1 MATLVLTA
9 VGSVFGPIGA
19 ALGGLIGNAFDH
31 AVLFKPKGREG
42 PRLNDLQLQTS
53 TYGSQIPKLFG
64 TIRVAGTVVWATDLR
79 ETKSKSGGGKG
90 RPSVTTYAY
99 SASFAVALSARQVRS
114 VKRIWADGNL
124 LRGAAGD
131 FKTELGAF
139 RLHDGG
145 EDQPVDPL
153 IASAQGVARTS
164 AHRGVAYALFE
175 DLALAD
181 YGNRIPSLTFEVEA
195 DDGAMSIGEI
205 ASVLSEGALSGAG
218 LASVDGYAAEGRD
231 IGEAIAPLIEAQ
243 GLALLASE
251 DGLVL
256 EAAALT
262 GEGEIGGEI
271 LCRAVNGRALDAI
284 ERSVEAAETAPVA
297 LSMRYYDAERDYRTG
312 VQRSTRPGPGRAERG
327 VDLPAVLSADA
338 ARGLTGRR
346 LGEMWTGRA
355 TMTLRCGW
363 EALAFEPG
371 TVVTVEGESGLW
383 RIEER
388 EWEAMAVRLAL
399 RRTRGVGGSVPVGAS
414 SGVIVRQTDA
424 PHGQT
429 TLMLADLPALKDGVA
444 SAPAVVAA
452 ASGGPGW
459 RSAALFATSASG
471 EAVPIGR
478 TPLRAVMGTLDAA
491 LDAGSITLVDEKNS
505 MTVTLLAEDMLLLPA
520 DEAALSLGRN
530 LCLVGKELIQF
541 GHAVQIGPAR
551 FRLSRLRRG
560 LRGTEWAMGQASG
573 AAFLVLE
580 EDRVIDP
587 LAAMGM
593 DGDIGEP
600 VRLAA
605 IGIGD
610 VEPAEAAV
618 TLTGEALI
626 PPSPV
631 HLTARA
637 QSGGWVIGWTRRS
650 RAGWR
655 WSSGSDVPLAEESE
669 RYALRIMDGA
679 VPIRSAESVL
689 PVWSYDSAMIADD
702 GASGTVTVEIR
713 QIGARAM
720 GRAATIMINL

>member
-9 VGSVFGPIGA
+9 VGSIFGPVGA
-19 ALGGLIGNAFDH
+19 AIGGLIGNALDH

-42 PRLNDLQLQTS
+42 PRLTDLQLQTS
-53 TYGSQIPKLFG
+53 TYGTQIPKLFG
-64 TIRVAGTVVWATDLR
+64 TIRVAGTVIWATDLR

-139 RLHDGG
+139 RLHDGD

-153 IASAQGVARTS
+153 MASAQGVTRTP

-195 DDGAMSIGEI
+195 DDGAVSIGDV
-205 ASVLSEGALSGAG
+205 ASMLSEGALSGEG
-218 LASVDGYAAEGRD
+218 LESVDGYAAEGRD
-231 IGEAIAPLIEAQ
+231 ISEAIAPLIEAQ
-243 GLALLASE
+243 GLALLAGE
-251 DGLVL
+251 AGLGL
-256 EAAALT
+256 QAAALAS
-262 GEGEIGGEI
+262 EGEIGAGV
-271 LCRAVNGRALDAI
+271 LCRAVNGRRLDAI
-284 ERSVEAAETAPVA
+284 ERSVEAAETVPVA

-363 EALAFEPG
+363 GALAHEPG
-371 TVVTVEGESGLW
+371 AVVTVEGEPGLW

-399 RRTRGVGGSVPVGAS
+399 RRTRGAGGSVPVGAS
-414 SGVIVRQTDA
+414 SGVIVRQSDA

-429 TLMLADLPALKDGVA
+429 TVMLADLPALKDDVA
-444 SAPAVVAA
+444 SAPVVVAA
-452 ASGGPGW
+452 ASGGTGW
-459 RSAALFATSASG
+459 RSAALFFTSAGG
-471 EAVPIGR
+471 ESIPLGR
-478 TPLRAVMGTLDAA
+478 SAPRAVMGELGAA
-491 LDAGSITLVDEKNS
+491 LGPGSVTMVDERNRLNVS
-505 MTVTLLAEDMLLLPA
+505 LLAEDMLLTPA
-520 DEAALSLGRN
+520 DDVALSQGRN
-530 LCLVGKELIQF
+530 LCLVGGELIQF
-541 GHAVQIGPAR
+541 SRAEQTGPAQ
-551 FRLSRLRRG
+551 FVLSGLRRG
-560 LRGTEWAMGQASG
+560 LRGTEWAMDHAAGAS
-573 AAFLVLE
+573 FLLLE
-580 EDRVIDP
+580 EERLRDP
-587 LAAMGM
+587 FAMMGT
-593 DGDIGEP
+593 DAEVGSRAQ
-600 VRLAA
+600 VAA

-610 VEPAEAAV
+610 VEPVEAELM
-618 TLTGEALI
+618 LTGEALI

-631 HLTARA
+631 HLRARTDD
-637 QSGGWVIGWTRRS
+637 GGWTIGWTRRS

-655 WSSGSDVPLAEESE
+655 WSSGGDVPRAEESE
-669 RYALRIMDGA
+669 RYTVRVLAGEVSVRSVETSLPSWTYDAATIAADGA
-679 VPIRSAESVL
+679 A
-689 PVWSYDSAMIADD
+689 
-702 GASGTVTVEIR
+702 GAITIEIR
-713 QIGARAM
+713 QTGSRAM
-720 GRAATIMINL
+720 GRPALIAITV